1 LIDPYQQKDIYF
13 KHVFTAELRMY
24 RLIIALLLLAVTTM
38 SFLQTISTE
47 EACMHDSTEQV
58 CDLADCEVSHSL
70 TDNCCSDSM
79 MRHCYSPSITVV
91 YSEQS
96 TVPPVDKLLFN
107 ATSFLDTNIKEKHS
121 LSLFRPPIHS

>member
-1 LIDPYQQKDIYF
+1 
-13 KHVFTAELRMY
+13 MY

-38 SFLQTISTE
+38 SFSQTISTE
-47 EACMHDSTEQV
+47 KACMHDPTEQV

-91 YSEQS
+91 YSDQS
-96 TVPPVDKLLFN
+96 TVPPIEKLVFN
-107 ATSFLDTNIKEKHS
+107 ASSFLDTNIKEKHS
-121 LSLFRPPIHS
+121 LSLFRPPIYS